1 MKLRVLILGYGEMGH
16 AMEFLLA
23 KKHDVR
29 VWNRAGK
36 INLEEE
42 TSQAQVILFCLPVS
56 AHFEI
61 ISRVVAH
68 LASDCLCLSIAKG
81 LDEFGRTAPQV
92 LGSVLSGKSSYG
104 VIYGPMIAEEILL
117 GHYAFADVALSDV
130 TLSGTHDFST
140 VRQLFLSSTLICK
153 QVPDMLGSSW
163 LAALKNVYA
172 IMFGIAEELELG
184 DNMRGYLMVTAV
196 SEIANIAQSLGAQAQ
211 TVYSYAGLGDLL
223 TTASSKN
230 SHHHQLG
237 RKLASMQDFELTGE
251 GVNTLQMIEKF
262 NLFDAQTYPLFSLI
276 GEIVAQPK
284 QINFH
289 LGEYFKKISAW

>member
-1 MKLRVLILGYGEMGH
+1 MMLRVLILGYGEMGH

-23 KKHDVR
+23 KRHDVR
-29 VWNRAGK
+29 IWNRTSK

-42 TSQAQVILFCLPVS
+42 TSQAQVILFCLPVR
-56 AHFEI
+56 AHFGI

-81 LDEFGRTAPQV
+81 LDESGRTAPQV

-104 VIYGPMIAEEILL
+104 VMYGPMIAEDILL
-117 GHYAFADVALSDV
+117 GHYAFADVALSDM
-130 TLSGTHDFST
+130 HDFST

-153 QVPDMLGSSW
+153 QVPDMLGCSW
-163 LAALKNVYA
+163 LAALKNVYV

-184 DNMRGYLMVTAV
+184 DNMRGYLTVTAV

-223 TTASSKN
+223 TTASSEN

-251 GVNTLQMIEKF
+251 GVNTLQMIAKF
-262 NLFDAQTYPLFSLI
+262 NLLDAQTYPLFNLI
-276 GEIVAQPK
+276 GEIIAQPK
-284 QINFH
+284 QINFR
-289 LGEYFKKISAW
+289 LGEYFKQISTW